1 VNLTRALG
9 TLFAGLQ
16 DRKEKL
22 HRDKK
27 EATKKVEL
35 PRNLQQSR
43 QPADAG
49 RARWLRARSA
59 GGCWRSFFEGPGFIL
74 SAHPIFSFDEP

>member
-1 VNLTRALG
+1 MEIRYQRCVSEQNIRVNLTRALG
-9 TLFAGLQ
+9 TLLAGLQ

-35 PRNLQQSR
+35 PRNLQQLR

-49 RARWLRARSA
+49 RARRLRAR
-59 GGCWRSFFEGPGFIL
+59 
-74 SAHPIFSFDEP
+74 

>member
-35 PRNLQQSR
+35 PRNLQQLR

-49 RARWLRARSA
+49 RARWLRAR
-59 GGCWRSFFEGPGFIL
+59 
-74 SAHPIFSFDEP
+74 

>member
-1 VNLTRALG
+1 VNLTRAFV
-9 TLFAGLQ
+9 TLLAGLQ

-35 PRNLQQSR
+35 PRNLQQPR
-43 QPADAG
+43 QPAHAG
-49 RARWLRARSA
+49 RARRLRAR
-59 GGCWRSFFEGPGFIL
+59 
-74 SAHPIFSFDEP
+74 